1 MMCNQ
6 TPIHR
11 SGSCSGGD
19 EREAGA
25 FDNSGERPQGRT
37 TSCRRGGVPVATFNT
52 TIEEV
57 LSRKTLTSVYQPI
70 VELDRGRIVAY
81 EALVRGPRGTALA
94 TPDALLAAAASAGLT
109 AEFDWAC
116 RASALQGALEAGLGS
131 MTKLFINVEPAS
143 LRSTPPPE
151 LDRLHQ
157 LSAVALSVV
166 VEITERALVADPASL
181 VDALTRY
188 RAAGMG
194 IAIDDVGAD
203 PASLA
208 LLPFVEPD
216 VIKLD
221 MRLVRR
227 NTDTEIAS
235 IVSAV
240 RADAE
245 RRGAK
250 ILAEGIETSEHLER
264 ALVLGAELGQG
275 WLFGRPGPLPSP
287 LPIHQRRG
295 DGLLTFASSEP
306 VAPTPWSLVEN
317 RRDRRTASK
326 RMLMPMSRHVEQR
339 ALIGDPRVLLGAFQD
354 VRYLTAAT
362 LRRYRALA
370 TRNSLVGA
378 LGVGVASTPAPGVR
392 GGSLPV
398 GHPITGE
405 WTVVVVGPHDA
416 AALIARDRL
425 DNCDEAERTFDYV
438 ITHDRPTVIAAAR
451 ALLQYI
457 DPAPQPAPPHDGATT
472 PLNPPASPL

>member
-1 MMCNQ
+1 VV
-6 TPIHR
+6 
-11 SGSCSGGD
+11 D
-19 EREAGA
+19 REVGA
-25 FDNSGERPQGRT
+25 FDNSGNCPQVHST
-37 TSCRRGGVPVATFNT
+37 PCRKCGVPVVPYKT
-52 TIEEV
+52 TIEDV
-57 LSRKTLTSVYQPI
+57 LCREMLTSVYQPI
-70 VELDRGRIVAY
+70 VELDSGRIVAY
-81 EALVRGPRGTALA
+81 EALVRGPQGSALA
-94 TPDALLAAAASAGLT
+94 TPNALLAAAASAGLT

-116 RASALQGALEAGLGS
+116 RASALQGALDAGLGS

-151 LDRLHQ
+151 LERLHQ
-157 LSAVALSVV
+157 LSEVALSVV

-188 RAAGMG
+188 RAAGIG

-221 MRLVRR
+221 MRLVRE
-227 NTDTEIAS
+227 NTDAEIAL

-250 ILAEGIETSEHLER
+250 ILAEGIETREHLDR
-264 ALVLGAELGQG
+264 ALVFGAELGQG
-275 WLFGRPGPLPSP
+275 WLFGRPEPLPSP
-287 LPIHQRRG
+287 LPLRQRRS
-295 DGLLTFASSEP
+295 DEMITFAHAEP
-306 VAPTPWSLVEN
+306 AAATPWSLVEN

-326 RMLMPMSRHVEQR
+326 LMLMPMSRHVEQR
-339 ALIGDPRVLLGAFQD
+339 ALTGDPCVVLGAFQD
-354 VRYLTAAT
+354 DRYLTPAT
-362 LRRYRALA
+362 LRRYCAMA

-378 LGVGVASTPAPGVR
+378 LGLGVASAPAPGVR

-425 DNCDEAERTFDYV
+425 DDAEEAQRTFDYV
-438 ITHDRPTVIAAAR
+438 ITHDRATVTAAAR
-451 ALLQYI
+451 SLLQYL
-457 DPAPQPAPPHDGATT
+457 DPAPQPARSRSG
-472 PLNPPASPL
+472 

>member
-1 MMCNQ
+1 M
-6 TPIHR
+6 
-11 SGSCSGGD
+11 
-19 EREAGA
+19 
-25 FDNSGERPQGRT
+25 
-37 TSCRRGGVPVATFNT
+37 PVANHNP

-57 LSRKTLTSVYQPI
+57 LSHGMLTSVYQPI
-70 VELDRGRIVAY
+70 IELESGCTAAY
-81 EALVRGPRGTALA
+81 EALVRGPRDTALA

-116 RASALQGALEAGLGS
+116 RASALQGALEGGLGS

-143 LRSTPPPE
+143 LRSTQPPE
-151 LDRLHQ
+151 LERLHE
-157 LSAVALSVV
+157 LSAAALSVV

-181 VDALTRY
+181 VHALARY
-188 RAAGMG
+188 RAAGVG

-221 MRLVRR
+221 MRLVRQ
-227 NTDTEIAS
+227 NTDSEIAA

-250 ILAEGIETSEHLER
+250 ILAEGIETPEHLDR

-275 WLFGRPGPLPSP
+275 WLFGRPEPLPSP
-287 LPIHQRRG
+287 LPIRQRHG
-295 DGLLTFASSEP
+295 DDLITLVASEP
-306 VAPTPWSLVEN
+306 VAATPWSLVEN
-317 RRDRRTASK
+317 RRDRRTTSK
-326 RMLMPMSRHVEQR
+326 RLLLPMSHHVEQR
-339 ALIGDPRVLLGAFQD
+339 ALTGDPCVLLGAFQD
-354 VRYLTAAT
+354 TRYLTPAT
-362 LRRYRALA
+362 LHRYAALA

-378 LGVGVASTPAPGVR
+378 LGIGVASTPTPGVR

-425 DNCDEAERTFDYV
+425 DDCDEAERTFDYV

-457 DPAPQPAPPHDGATT
+457 DPAPHPAPSHDGAM
-472 PLNPPASPL
+472 AR